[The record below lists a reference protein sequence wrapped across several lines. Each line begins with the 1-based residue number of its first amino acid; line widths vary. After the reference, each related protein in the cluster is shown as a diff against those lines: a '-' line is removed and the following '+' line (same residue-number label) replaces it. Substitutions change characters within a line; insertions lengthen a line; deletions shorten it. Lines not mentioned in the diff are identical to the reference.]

1 MAKKLHTFMGDTPA
15 QALKKAQ
22 ETFGS
27 DILLVENKEIRKKS
41 LTQPGLYEIVI
52 AVDEVEAK
60 TDTQDKIELKTE
72 SNTNLAPEL
81 PQNSVQKKLDEIAEK
96 KMAKKRQEANKP
108 RIYDEV
114 TLQLSNAV
122 KEISQ
127 IANVPSNMPESP
139 SIIPQTPPPPS
150 LNAARPYPTNITP
163 TSAAPKSSKAQ
174 IMQKLDERANE
185 RIQDLQQTRLEQHIN
200 ERLELKEIKNE
211 LDDLNDKLKIIQN
224 MLWEEKSPK
233 SEGLNIP
240 QEFAEIYRIAK
251 NSGMNR
257 EHLDTIMQLS
267 LELMP
272 LKMRSSS
279 TTIKRYFREVLR
291 KMIYCRSENLNN
303 DDRKIMMLVGPTG
316 VGKTTTLAKLAARY
330 SLMLNKRYRVGV
342 ITLDTYR
349 LAAVDQ
355 LMAYARM
362 MKLSID
368 TVVEPEELPKAI
380 DSLKHCDYILIDTA
394 GHSQHDRGKLQNI
407 KSYLNTDYKI
417 DISLVLALNA
427 KYEDLKDTYN
437 AFSEFNIDT
446 LIFSKLDESRNFG
459 NMFSLVYDTKKP
471 ISYLSIGQGVPNDL
485 ILASND
491 YLVDCLLDGFK
502 RPESK

>member
-22 ETFGS
+22 DTFGNE
-27 DILLVENKEIRKKS
+27 ILLVENKEIRKKS
-41 LTQPGLYEIVI
+41 LTQSGLYEIVI
-52 AVDEVEAK
+52 AVDDENNTPPAPESK
-60 TDTQDKIELKTE
+60 QTQDTQENI
-72 SNTNLAPEL
+72 AA
-81 PQNSVQKKLDEIAEK
+81 NSVQKRLDEIAEK
-96 KMAKKRQEANKP
+96 NMAKKRQEANKP
-108 RIYDEV
+108 KVYDEV
-114 TLQLSNAV
+114 TLQLSDAV
-122 KEISQ
+122 KQISQ
-127 IANVPSNMPESP
+127 IANVPSNMPANPKIQPKS
-139 SIIPQTPPPPS
+139 
-150 LNAARPYPTNITP
+150 PYPTAKATLNKANTTHI
-163 TSAAPKSSKAQ
+163 SSIEDK
-174 IMQKLDERANE
+174 IE
-185 RIQDLQQTRLEQHIN
+185 DLQQTRLEQSIN
-200 ERLELKEIKNE
+200 QKIELKHIKNE
-211 LDDLNDKLKIIQN
+211 LDEINDKMKIIQN

-233 SEGLNIP
+233 SEGINIP

-251 NSGMNR
+251 SSGMNK

-272 LKMRSSS
+272 LKMRSNS

-291 KMIYCRSENLNN
+291 KMIYCRPENLQSNAK
-303 DDRKIMMLVGPTG
+303 KIVMLVGPTG

-330 SLMLNKRYRVGV
+330 SLMLNQRYRVGV
-342 ITLDTYR
+342 VTLDTYR

-368 TVVEPEELPKAI
+368 TVVEPEEFGKAI

-394 GHSQHDRGKLQNI
+394 GHSQHDRSKLQAL
-407 KSYLNTDYKI
+407 KSYLNNDYKI
-417 DISLVLALNA
+417 DVNLVLAINA
-427 KYEDLKDTYN
+427 KYEDLRDTYN
-437 AFSEFNIDT
+437 AFSEMNIDT

-459 NMFSLVYDTKKP
+459 NMFSLVYETKKP

-485 ILASND
+485 ILAGND

>member
-1 MAKKLHTFMGDTPA
+1 MGDTPA

-41 LTQPGLYEIVI
+41 LAQPGLYEIVI
-52 AVDEVEAK
+52 AVDEIESK
-60 TDTQDKIELKTE
+60 TDTQSTE
-72 SNTNLAPEL
+72 PKAESSTDLAQQI

-139 SIIPQTPPPPS
+139 SIIPQTPPPSTPTS
-150 LNAARPYPTNITP
+150 PALSPNAARPYPTSTTTTNKP
-163 TSAAPKSSKAQ
+163 SKAQ

-200 ERLELKEIKNE
+200 ERLELKEIKSE

-233 SEGLNIP
+233 NEGINIP

-251 NSGMNR
+251 SSGMSR

-291 KMIYCRSENLNN
+291 KIYCRSENLNN
-303 DDRKIMMLVGPTG
+303 NDKKIMMLVGPTG

-427 KYEDLKDTYN
+427 KYED
-437 AFSEFNIDT
+437 FSELNIDT